1 MVVTEKNKKKESL
14 AAGLMSFVFIP
25 YWLGIMGEAFAYMY
39 MAGFEHFTGKFK
51 SSIPFGF
58 FTLVLLGYLWVR
70 PALLYKR
77 NPTPELKEKVR
88 RRLENIYPH
97 AAALLVLAALPNL
110 LTVAI
115 VKGAGSGG
123 LLAALGLSLFAQLS
137 VLPVIIDWI
146 RARNG
151 ALMEQFYSGEDLYTL
166 RRGFSMPLSLKI
178 GLLIFTCALLP
189 FAMSGGA
196 LFLNNDPAGWSRAFT
211 NLLGMCG
218 VTLVLGLGV
227 LFYGVQRPL
236 DALIAR
242 MERVPGGDYSR
253 SRIYFS
259 DEIARLKAGFN
270 GMTDGLRE
278 REARLAEAL
287 ARSSRL
293 ESELAVARATADLAA
308 RVAHDIRSPLASLNA
323 ATRYLEMPDEQR
335 RLVENT
341 VGRLKAI
348 ADDLLY
354 RYRAPGEA
362 RTGAAPK
369 ADPASLLEEV
379 VAEKR
384 LQYRARPG
392 LKIELSAGPGRLPD
406 GAAPAELQRSVA
418 NLITN
423 SAEAIEGAGE
433 IAVGLSQ
440 EGRELRISVKDTGKG
455 IPAELLPRLGRKG
468 ETHGKPGGNG
478 LGLYGA
484 RAFAE
489 SCGGRLA
496 IESAPGG
503 TAVTLAL
510 PLPAD
515 AAAKAPAALLDNDL
529 LVHMNWKFAAAQAGV
544 PLQTFTT
551 GEDFLAALPR
561 LDKATRLYIDS
572 DLGGGAEGE
581 PLALAAREAGFGDIT
596 METGH
601 PPEKFAGL
609 PWLKVIGKEPPW
621 R

>member
-1 MVVTEKNKKKESL
+1 M
-14 AAGLMSFVFIP
+14 
-25 YWLGIMGEAFAYMY
+25 
-39 MAGFEHFTGKFK
+39 
-51 SSIPFGF
+51 
-58 FTLVLLGYLWVR
+58 
-70 PALLYKR
+70 
-77 NPTPELKEKVR
+77 
-88 RRLENIYPH
+88 
-97 AAALLVLAALPNL
+97 

-609 PWLKVIGKEPPW
+609 PWLKVIGKDPPW